1 MDKKSPSVPDFSKD
15 DGLLPAIA
23 QDSETGEVLMLAWM
37 NAESFAETV
46 ATGEAVYFS
55 RSRGRLWRKGKK
67 AGTFNKSRACTSI
80 AMPMPSCSKCGK
92 PARRV
97 TRATAVVSSAA

>member
-1 MDKKSPSVPDFSKD
+1 
-15 DGLLPAIA
+15 
-23 QDSETGEVLMLAWM
+23 M

-46 ATGEAVYFS
+46 ATGQAVYFS

-67 AGTFNKSRACTSI
+67 AGTFSKSKAFTSI
-80 AMPMPSCSKCGK
+80 AMPTRSCSKFGK
-92 PARRV
+92 PARHV